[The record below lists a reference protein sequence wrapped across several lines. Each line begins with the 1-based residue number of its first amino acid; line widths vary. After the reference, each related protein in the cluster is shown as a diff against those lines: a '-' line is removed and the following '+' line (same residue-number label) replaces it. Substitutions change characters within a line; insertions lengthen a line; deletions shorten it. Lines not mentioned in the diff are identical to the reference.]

1 MNDVVLRPATDADSE
16 AVAVLWHAGWRD
28 GHLGHVPEAL
38 LAHRDEDSFRERVPA
53 RLPHTT
59 VAEVDGRVVGFVTV
73 LGDEL
78 EQVYVAA
85 DARGTGVAGRLME
98 HGEHVVAAEHE
109 VAWLAVASGN
119 ARARRFYERTGW
131 HDTGEIDYEAET
143 ADGTFL
149 VACRRYEKDVRPS

>member
-1 MNDVVLRPATDADSE
+1 VTDDLVLRPAVDADSE
-16 AVAVLWHAGWRD
+16 PIALLWHAGWRD
-28 GHLGHVPEAL
+28 GHLGHVPDAL

-98 HGEHVVAAEHE
+98 HGERVVAAEHE

-119 ARARRFYERTGW
+119 ARARRFYERSGW
-131 HDTGEIDYEAET
+131 RDTGEIDYEAET

-149 VACRRYEKDVRPS
+149 VPCQRYEKSVRA